1 MQPEA
6 AIDMKQRFIG
16 HCNVGT
22 DIKQANFLGQR
33 GVLFISFSVNFTI
46 SSELYHNFT
55 KCAKNNTLSLSLSL
69 CVCVCLLPFIFI
81 WHSCLVEVRFGEN
94 VCYVQKIFP

>member
-6 AIDMKQRFIG
+6 AIDMKQRYIG

-33 GVLFISFSVNFTI
+33 GVLLISSVNFTI
-46 SSELYHNFT
+46 SYEFHHNFT
-55 KCAKNNTLSLSLSL
+55 KSAM
-69 CVCVCLLPFIFI
+69 
-81 WHSCLVEVRFGEN
+81 
-94 VCYVQKIFP
+94 

>member
-22 DIKQANFLGQR
+22 DIKQANFLGQK
-33 GVLFISFSVNFTI
+33 GVLFISFSGV
-46 SSELYHNFT
+46 L
-55 KCAKNNTLSLSLSL
+55 
-69 CVCVCLLPFIFI
+69 
-81 WHSCLVEVRFGEN
+81 
-94 VCYVQKIFP
+94 

>member
-33 GVLFISFSVNFTI
+33 GVLSISFSVNFTI

-55 KCAKNNTLSLSLSL
+55 KCAKTILSLSLSL
-69 CVCVCLLPFIFI
+69 CVLPFIFI
-81 WHSCLVEVRFGEN
+81 WHSCLVEIRFGEN
-94 VCYVQKIFP
+94 VCYVQRRIPLIY

>member
-33 GVLFISFSVNFTI
+33 GVLSISFSVNFTI

-55 KCAKNNTLSLSLSL
+55 KCAKTILSLSL
-69 CVCVCLLPFIFI
+69 CVCCRLFSYGILALLKFA
-81 WHSCLVEVRFGEN
+81 LEKM
-94 VCYVQKIFP
+94 YVMSKEEFL